1 MHQGYVHNRLRK
13 QTKINVTAGA
23 GRLTGRTRHANPPAM
38 VKNKKRRDSP
48 LEADQQPRDVS
59 TVKHSNT
66 KGPTTN
72 GRQPRPYPWRP
83 AAQLHRIPV
92 SGRRQNSSHYV
103 QQTADRRH
111 RPSTTNEGA
120 PGGGGRE
127 KTGTERR
134 LDSSRGDTSVGR
146 GTIFTRSPWGRPAA
160 RATGTGAQTEGPASS
175 GWWACQWLPP
185 TATRP
190 TPAAVRHPPQGAR
203 QPTSTP
209 TNERMTRTTKA
220 PTETPKGDERSQP
233 RDERGRGMSECEG
246 APQTCAGWKE
256 TGEQSQ
262 AP

>member
-1 MHQGYVHNRLRK
+1 MKNAATVCWKPTSNRA
-13 QTKINVTAGA
+13 T
-23 GRLTGRTRHANPPAM
+23 
-38 VKNKKRRDSP
+38 S
-48 LEADQQPRDVS
+48 
-59 TVKHSNT
+59 
-66 KGPTTN
+66 
-72 GRQPRPYPWRP
+72 
-83 AAQLHRIPV
+83 AQLNTQTQRVQPQTGASPGLILGDPQHSYTGVPV

-111 RPSTTNEGA
+111 SPSTTNQGA
-120 PGGGGRE
+120 PGGRGRE

-175 GWWACQWLPP
+175 GWWDGQWLPP

-209 TNERMTRTTKA
+209 TNERTTRTTKA

-233 RDERGRGMSECEG
+233 RGERGRGRSECEG

-256 TGEQSQ
+256 MGEQSQ